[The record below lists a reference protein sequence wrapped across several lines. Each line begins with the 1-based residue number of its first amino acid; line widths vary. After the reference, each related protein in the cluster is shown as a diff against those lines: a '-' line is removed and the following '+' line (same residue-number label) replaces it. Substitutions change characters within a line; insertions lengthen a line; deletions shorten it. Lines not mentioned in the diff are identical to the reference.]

1 MTQLN
6 SVDPHTTITSIL
18 KKVFSLALAS
28 GSCGRVFNRLRDE
41 TMESIAAQEAAKLL
55 KVPVGRQGTQLTL
68 DRNRKAYLIFA
79 KYNEE
84 GTAFYIRVNNN
95 AHFEPENYLRNSEW
109 CASANDYIELH
120 AKLGKVILEKE
131 QLIRNQDFESAA
143 KKREEQTKLEQQLR

>member
-28 GSCGRVFNRLRDE
+28 GSCDWVFHRLRDE
-41 TMESIAAQEAAKLL
+41 TMESIAAKEAAKLL
-55 KVPVGRQGTQLTL
+55 EVPVGQHGTKLTL
-68 DRNRKAYLIFA
+68 DRNRKAYLQFS
-79 KYNEE
+79 KRNEDSTE
-84 GTAFYIRVNNN
+84 LYIYVSHN
-95 AHFEPENYLRNSEW
+95 AYFDPESYRRNSEW
-109 CASANDYIELH
+109 YSAANDYIELH